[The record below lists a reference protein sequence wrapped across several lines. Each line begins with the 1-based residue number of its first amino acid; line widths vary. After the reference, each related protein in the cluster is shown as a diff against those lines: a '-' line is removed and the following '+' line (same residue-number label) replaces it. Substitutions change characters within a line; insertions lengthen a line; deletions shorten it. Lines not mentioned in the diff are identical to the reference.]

1 MASAPNFKARVFTRD
16 ELEEMGVPHECGGD
30 EGTAEELHCEI
41 YDTTRWSNVY
51 EFVFRA
57 PDDGKAYRVYY
68 DWPATE
74 MQEGGVDLWDYE
86 NRIKAVEVEQ
96 VQVVTTEWKPVKEES

>member
-1 MASAPNFKARVFTRD
+1 MKTRVFTRD
-16 ELEEMGVPHECGGD
+16 ELEEMGVPYECGGG
-30 EGTAEELHCEI
+30 EGTAEELYDEL

-68 DWPATE
+68 EVGATE
-74 MQEGGVDLWDYE
+74 MQEADLWAYAE
-86 NRIKAVEVEQ
+86 SIVAFEVEQ
-96 VQVVTTEWKPVKEES
+96 VQVTKTEWKPVKGDE